1 MKSIAEI
8 ITIGDEILA
17 GTTLDTN
24 AHWLT
29 GELVALNISVLR
41 RHTISDKKEE
51 ILHVLQTLSDET
63 GIVLITGGL
72 GPTRDDITKKTVTE
86 YFGGKLIFSKSLFQ
100 EIQEKLRHRNR
111 VIPES
116 NREQALI
123 PDNARI
129 FPNPMGTAAGLC
141 FEDKGKLIYLMPGVP
156 EEMKSIFRESIRSEL
171 TKISGEK
178 IRVYIYKTTGIME
191 SEIVDRIDE
200 GLQDF
205 PTVKVGYYPSV
216 YGVNLKMT
224 VKENEAGAVES
235 RLRDFL
241 YSRLGDYIYA
251 EGDRDITE
259 IIAEKLIARGWT
271 LSVAESCTGG
281 LISHRITE
289 VPGISQVFT
298 EGLVTYSN
306 EAKMRLLGVS
316 ADTLK
321 EFGAV
326 SKETVIE
333 MARGIRQRSGTDTAV
348 SVSGIAGPAGGT
360 REKPVGT
367 VWICALT
374 PEKEETYR
382 LIFNKGRYLN
392 KLFESQAALNLLRM
406 LLP

>member
-1 MKSIAEI
+1 MKPIAEI

-29 GELVALNISVLR
+29 GELVTLNIPVLR
-41 RHTISDKKEE
+41 RHTISDTPEE
-51 ILHVLQTLSDET
+51 ILFALQTLSDKT
-63 GIVLITGGL
+63 SIVIMTGGL

-86 YFGGKLIFSKSLFQ
+86 YFGGKLIFSESLFQ
-100 EIQEKLRHRNR
+100 EIQEKLRHRKR
-111 VIPES
+111 IIPES

-129 FPNPMGTAAGLC
+129 LPNPVGTAAGLY
-141 FEDKGKLIYLMPGVP
+141 FEDKKGRRVYLVPGVP
-156 EEMKSIFRESIRSEL
+156 EEMKSIFNESIRPEL
-171 TKISGEK
+171 IKLPGEK

-191 SEIVDRIDE
+191 SEIVDRIEE
-200 GLQDF
+200 GLNHF
-205 PTVKVGYYPSV
+205 PMVKVGYYPSV
-216 YGVNLKMT
+216 YGVTLKMT

-241 YSRLGDYIYA
+241 YNQLGDAIYT

-259 IIAEKLIARGWT
+259 IIADKLLSRGWT

-281 LISHRITE
+281 LISHRLTE
-289 VPGISQVFT
+289 VPGISRVFT

-316 ADTLK
+316 PCTLK
-321 EFGAV
+321 KHGAV
-326 SKETVIE
+326 SQETVIE
-333 MARGIRQRSGTDTAV
+333 MARGIRQRSGTNTSL
-348 SVSGIAGPAGGT
+348 SVSGIAGPAGGS

-367 VWICALT
+367 VWICAVT
-374 PEKEETYR
+374 PEKEETIR
-382 LIFNKGRYLN
+382 IQFNKGRHMN
-392 KLFESQAALNLLRM
+392 KHFASQTALNLLRK
-406 LLP
+406 LL